1 MIRVSGLVAA
11 LAATALLAA
20 PAIAQGEGP
29 RTLSGA
35 EIEAAL
41 SGATK
46 ISTRNSPSRFREFH
60 ARGGQVYGANSTRP
74 NRDACWRVA
83 GDQACYRYPSGEFC
97 YDVKVEGGLYQFV
110 LNGRVSHI
118 AEVRR
123 GDPLSL
129 ERFAR
134 RWTCN

>member
-1 MIRVSGLVAA
+1 MLAA
-11 LAATALLAA
+11 LSAVPLAA
-20 PAIAQGEGP
+20 QDNGP
-29 RTLSGA
+29 RTLTGA
-35 EIEAAL
+35 EITAAL

-46 ISTRNSPSRFREFH
+46 ISTRSSPSRFREFH
-60 ARGGQVYGANSTRP
+60 APTGQVYGANATRP

-110 LNGRVSHI
+110 LNGRVSHV

-123 GDPLSL
+123 GDPLNL
-129 ERFAR
+129 QRFAR
-134 RWTCN
+134 RWTCDER